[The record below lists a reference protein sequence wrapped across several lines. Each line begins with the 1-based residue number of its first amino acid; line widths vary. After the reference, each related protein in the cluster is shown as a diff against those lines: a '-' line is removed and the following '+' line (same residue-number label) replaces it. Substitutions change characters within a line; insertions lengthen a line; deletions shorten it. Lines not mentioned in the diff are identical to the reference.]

1 MNQPTTR
8 IIWSPQRGPQHAL
21 IQAPHREIFF
31 GGARGGGKTDGVL
44 GKWAVRDQVLGPEFN
59 AVAVRPTS
67 VSWEDAVER
76 SKQLYG
82 PLGGKF
88 NETKLT
94 WRMPRGGRV
103 RFAYLESVSDA
114 DQYQGKNVTDVWVE
128 EAGQYPTSV
137 GPKFLPRP
145 IARLKAVL
153 RARKG
158 IVPQMILTGNPGG
171 AGQHWISTRYHLIP
185 FPHRPKV
192 IQVEA
197 ESGEVITAAVIPSRV
212 ADNKMIDQDLYVSGL
227 RQSGSDALVSAWL
240 NGDWS
245 AVEGAFFDCWEES
258 RHVLQPF
265 PIPDH
270 WLRFVAMDWGFAA
283 PFSVGWWT
291 VAGEPRT
298 VSGGRLVSP
307 SDAVALQAAG
317 HRVHAIPRGAII
329 RYREWYGTGG
339 ARLTAEE
346 IAHGI
351 LERERETGERRDLE
365 NAATEYGRPVIGYG
379 VLDPS
384 AFDVSRGPS
393 IAEQMARAGV
403 FFRPADNR
411 RVRAGGA
418 ISGWDQMRGRL
429 VGDQDGNPMIATF
442 ATCVDSIRTIPVLQH
457 DPDKAEDLDTTAED
471 HAADEWRYACMS
483 RPWTRELPSAPKQR
497 MLEVGEGNQMT
508 LEDAW
513 ATRGKR
519 DERI

>member
-1 MNQPTTR
+1 MTLKQR
-8 IIWSPQRGPQHAL
+8 IIWAPNAGPQKAL
-21 IQAPHREIFF
+21 LDCPYREVFF

-44 GKWAVRDQVLGPEFN
+44 GRWAIRDGILGPEFN

-67 VSWEDAVER
+67 VSWDDAVER
-76 SKQLYG
+76 SKQMYG

-128 EAGQYPTSV
+128 EAGQYPTTV

-171 AGQHWISTRYHLIP
+171 AGQHWIATRYQLIP
-185 FPHRPKV
+185 FPRRPKV
-192 IQVEA
+192 IDVEA
-197 ESGEVITAAVIPSRV
+197 ESGEVIKAAVIPSRV
-212 ADNKMIDQDLYVSGL
+212 SDNRMIDQEMYVSGL

-245 AVEGAFFDCWEES
+245 AVEGAFFDCWDEG
-258 RHVLQPF
+258 RHVVEPF
-265 PIPDH
+265 DIPAH

-283 PFSVGWWT
+283 PFSVGWWA
-291 VAGEPRT
+291 VAGEPRAI
-298 VSGGRLVSP
+298 SGGRIVSA
-307 SDAVALQAAG
+307 SDAAALQAVG

-351 LERERETGERRDLE
+351 LERELPAGERRDLE
-365 NAATEYGRPVIGYG
+365 NATTQYDRPVIGYG

-429 VGDQDGNPMIATF
+429 VGDEDGNPMMAVF
-442 ATCVDSIRTIPVLQH
+442 STCKDFIRTIPVLQH

-471 HAADEWRYACMS
+471 HVADEARYACMS
-483 RPWTRELPSAPKQR
+483 RPWMRELPNVPKQR
-497 MLEVGEGNQMT
+497 MLEVGEGNRMT

-513 ATRGKR
+513 ATRNKR